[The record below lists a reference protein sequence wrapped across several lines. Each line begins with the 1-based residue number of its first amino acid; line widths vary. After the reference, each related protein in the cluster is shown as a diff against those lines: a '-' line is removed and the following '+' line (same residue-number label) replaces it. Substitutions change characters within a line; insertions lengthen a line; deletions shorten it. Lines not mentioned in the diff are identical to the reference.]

1 VNRVYSL
8 GIIGADARTR
18 ALAGRLS
25 PSAPFH
31 AGPFA
36 IRRWAG
42 SPAGGDGEE
51 AAAQA
56 MAASVSLA
64 SSWRDA
70 LDADAVFVAGPAA
83 GHAQAVVAALSAG
96 RPVLCPLPLGVSAS
110 ELAEVEAARRGSGA
124 VLLSP
129 SDLSASTAGR
139 RALESVRAGELGQLH
154 AVFLASRTGP
164 AAGDVLDDLGWEALD
179 FLAACVA
186 APCTRVYA
194 TGGSLFGAPG
204 DALLANLRFAG
215 DTIVTLELSR
225 GLPPALAAAGPEVE
239 IELAGVE
246 AALRVEP
253 YRRTVAVYRGAGA
266 ERRHW
271 PARPVVAM
279 LEDLQAAMK
288 GTAGPAD
295 GDVIARQRAAL
306 AMHTALRASL
316 SGRDVVPIAV

>member
-1 VNRVYSL
+1 MNRIYSL

-18 ALAGRLS
+18 ALADRLS

-42 SPAGGDGEE
+42 SPAGGDGDA

-56 MAASVSLA
+56 RVASVPFAAS
-64 SSWRDA
+64 WREV

-96 RPVLCPLPLGVSAS
+96 KPVLCPVPLGVTAA
-110 ELAEVEAARRGSGA
+110 ELAEVESAQRGSGA

-129 SDLSASTAGR
+129 SDLTASTAGR
-139 RALESVRAGELGQLH
+139 RALASVEAGDLGKLH

-179 FLAACVA
+179 FLAACIG
-186 APCTRVYA
+186 APCTRAYA
-194 TGGSLFGAPG
+194 TGGSLFGAPA
-204 DALLANLRFAG
+204 DAVLGNLRFAG

-239 IELAGVE
+239 VELAGTE

-253 YRRTVAVYRGAGA
+253 YRRIVDVYSGAGA

-279 LEDLQAAMK
+279 LEDLQAAME
-288 GTAGPAD
+288 GGPTD
-295 GDVIARQRAAL
+295 GATIARQRAAL
-306 AMHTALRASL
+306 GMHQALRASL
-316 SGRDVVPIAV
+316 SALGPVQVSA